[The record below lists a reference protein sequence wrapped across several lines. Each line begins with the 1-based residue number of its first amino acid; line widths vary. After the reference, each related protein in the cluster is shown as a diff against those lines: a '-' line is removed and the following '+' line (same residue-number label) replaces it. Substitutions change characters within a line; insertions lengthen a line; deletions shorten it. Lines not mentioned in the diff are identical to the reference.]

1 MTPRQRRP
9 YTFSIGDTTS
19 LEGDYVRGGVVTQV
33 KMPKKVPFKP
43 LAEALDEPEFLM
55 TDFAKFERPAQLHLA
70 FRALDAFVEEAGR
83 LPASWCR
90 DDSRRFVDVARRI
103 NDSLPA
109 GVAAKVKTKN
119 LT

>member
-70 FRALDAFVEEAGR
+70 FRALDAFVEEAIKVVEE
-83 LPASWCR
+83 LKE
-90 DDSRRFVDVARRI
+90 F
-103 NDSLPA
+103 
-109 GVAAKVKTKN
+109 GVTYTQIRGEELRSA
-119 LT
+119 LD